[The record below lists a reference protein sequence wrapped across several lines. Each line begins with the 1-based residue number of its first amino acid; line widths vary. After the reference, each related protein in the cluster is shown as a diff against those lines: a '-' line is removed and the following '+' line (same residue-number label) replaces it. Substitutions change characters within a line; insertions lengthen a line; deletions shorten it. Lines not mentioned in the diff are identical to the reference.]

1 MIRSICVFI
10 LISYTLAQDMQ
21 VRYVS
26 AYTIDVKWGGEVE
39 TIFEVNAAPDYL
51 RINGKLN
58 FKRWLFRMFSG
69 ERGIIKISGTDN
81 LMNYN
86 AKRERYWLSPPE
98 DSNNLIKNL
107 MADGTFFNSDQK
119 KENTEEKTREKST
132 SESDKQNEFMD
143 IFENDNG
150 TPKIDRNMSDGIE
163 DVNGFRTKKW
173 ITTISTEEN
182 KMVIE
187 EWIVDQL
194 PLKDSLYSYIFP
206 ILEIDTSSI
215 DSLTIP
221 KFSSY
226 DIIKDVDSTYK
237 TQPMDAIIV
246 LAKLSIDS
254 DNGWVK
260 SMEFEIRELY
270 TIPFDASSFAIPE
283 EYERFEIEEELDE
296 DGQDNGI
303 D

>member
-58 FKRWLFRMFSG
+58 FKRWFFRMFGG

-187 EWIVDQL
+187 EWIIDQL

>member
-58 FKRWLFRMFSG
+58 FKRWFFRMFGG

>member
-58 FKRWLFRMFSG
+58 FKRWFFRMFSG

>member
-58 FKRWLFRMFSG
+58 FKRWFFRMFSG
-69 ERGIIKISGTDN
+69 ERGIINNHDGNDATNWSLKLTDVEKPYFFSGNDGFT
-81 LMNYN
+81 LT
-86 AKRERYWLSPPE
+86 AP
-98 DSNNLIKNL
+98 DSEI
-107 MADGTFFNSDQK
+107 
-119 KENTEEKTREKST
+119 
-132 SESDKQNEFMD
+132 DKQNEFMD

-260 SMEFEIRELY
+260 SFWMLNKMEIR
-270 TIPFDASSFAIPE
+270 
-283 EYERFEIEEELDE
+283 
-296 DGQDNGI
+296 
-303 D
+303 

>member
-1 MIRSICVFI
+1 ML
-10 LISYTLAQDMQ
+10 LI
-21 VRYVS
+21 
-26 AYTIDVKWGGEVE
+26 
-39 TIFEVNAAPDYL
+39 
-51 RINGKLN
+51 
-58 FKRWLFRMFSG
+58 
-69 ERGIIKISGTDN
+69 
-81 LMNYN
+81 NYN

-119 KENTEEKTREKST
+119 KEDTEEKTREKST

-143 IFENDNG
+143 IFENENG

-296 DGQDNGI
+296 DVQDNGI

>member
-1 MIRSICVFI
+1 MIKSICVFI

-143 IFENDNG
+143 IFDNDNG

>member
-132 SESDKQNEFMD
+132 SESEKQNEFMD